1 MLIVKFTKYIYLKNS
16 LLFKYRTR
24 YLISFVCIFCSCP
37 HPILSTTSPLS
48 AVIPCIPFQNQ
59 KLDMNIWFKNYWRQN
74 LLIPSVPRRRTAEVV
89 QQGTPLTAVANNNL
103 YLFPHVPFQFFSDVF
118 LSPDVLWTSLLFF
131 FCNLDTIHKNQYKSQ
146 QDIYISVSISLYF
159 IQDHMSLNLLP
170 SCL

>member
-1 MLIVKFTKYIYLKNS
+1 MYF
-16 LLFKYRTR
+16 LF
-24 YLISFVCIFCSCP
+24 
-37 HPILSTTSPLS
+37 LSTSHFVNYKSSICSYSLHS
-48 AVIPCIPFQNQ
+48 FSKSKVRYEYIR
-59 KLDMNIWFKNYWRQN
+59 FKNYWRQN
-74 LLIPSVPRRRTAEVV
+74 LLIPSVPRRRTAEAV
-89 QQGTPLTAVANNNL
+89 QQGTPLTAVVNNNL
-103 YLFPHVPFQFFSDVF
+103 RLFPHVPFQFFSDVF